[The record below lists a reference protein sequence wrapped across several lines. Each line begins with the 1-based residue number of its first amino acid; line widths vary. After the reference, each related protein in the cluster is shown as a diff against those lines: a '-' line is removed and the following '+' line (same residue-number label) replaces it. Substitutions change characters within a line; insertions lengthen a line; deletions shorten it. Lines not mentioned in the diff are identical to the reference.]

1 MPPTRLLRALLLAT
15 FVGCGEKA
23 PPFEKVTL
31 PSGRVIKQQS
41 YMPESLFTGE
51 QALVLK
57 FFPDAKL
64 DDAPAMDAEVAAI
77 WKDFMPHAQQEEAQ
91 LFLIRALP
99 GATESWDPGR
109 PVQYVYRRKA
119 DGTWSMERDPE
130 LKLH

>member
-1 MPPTRLLRALLLAT
+1 VPTRLLLAVL
-15 FVGCGEKA
+15 FAMLPGCGEKA

-31 PSGRVIKQQS
+31 PSGRVIRQQS

-64 DDAPAMDAEVAAI
+64 DDAPALDAEVAAV
-77 WKDFMPHAQQEEAQ
+77 WKDFMPHAQQVEAE

-99 GATESWDPGR
+99 YPTDGWDPGR
-109 PVQYVYRRKA
+109 PVQYVYRRQA
-119 DGTWSMERDPE
+119 DGSWSMERDPE
-130 LKLH
+130 LRVH